1 MAKMKLIYTSAE
13 RLNDLPIADGQI
25 IWVPNDNMLCLDMH
39 DYRFTYKTIRT
50 FPTEEARLND
60 SLAQEGF
67 YYVEATNLIWRKTA
81 NGTWRQVTSSGEP
94 IIYGE
99 TEEVFPSIGLN
110 NTLYYTDHGIY
121 NWKSQLN
128 KYNLIA
134 NANTWENLE

>member
-60 SLAQEGF
+60 SFAQEGF

-81 NGTWRQVTSSGEP
+81 NGTWRQVTSGEEP
-94 IIYGE
+94 IINGE
-99 TEEVFPSIGLN
+99 TDEVFPSIGLN
-110 NTLYYTDHGIY
+110 NTLSYPDHGIY

>member
-60 SLAQEGF
+60 SFAQEGF

-81 NGTWRQVTSSGEP
+81 NGTWRQVTFSGEP

-99 TEEVFPSIGLN
+99 TEEVFPPIGLN